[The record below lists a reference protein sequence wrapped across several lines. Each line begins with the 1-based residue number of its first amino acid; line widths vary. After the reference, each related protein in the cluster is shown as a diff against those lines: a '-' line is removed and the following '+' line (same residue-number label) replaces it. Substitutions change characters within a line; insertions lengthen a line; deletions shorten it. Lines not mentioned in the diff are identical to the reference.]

1 MLVDLKDNF
10 EKQSDSQWAWVQTEF
25 KFDLGSVMLYD
36 SYASSSSAGYPTMKL
51 KDGTT
56 FTDGTRVST
65 VDVLEIQVKRILC
78 YVYYSNKE
86 NIFFYERDFFKT

>member
-1 MLVDLKDNF
+1 MDLDWSVILNEDNF
-10 EKQSDSQWAWVQTEF
+10 EKQSDSVWAWVQTEF

-65 VDVLEIQVKRILC
+65 VDVLEIQVKQILC
-78 YVYYSNKE
+78 YVYY
-86 NIFFYERDFFKT
+86 

>member
-1 MLVDLKDNF
+1 
-10 EKQSDSQWAWVQTEF
+10 
-25 KFDLGSVMLYD
+25 MLYD

-65 VDVLEIQVKRILC
+65 VDVLEIQVKQILC
-78 YVYYSNKE
+78 YVYY
-86 NIFFYERDFFKT
+86 